1 MVDRGRPRGFD
12 REAALRSAMVTFWE
26 HGYEG
31 TSLSD
36 LGAAMGLASPSIY
49 ACFGSKEQ
57 LFRTAVEYYGD
68 TVGGPM
74 TRALQYAPTARAGID
89 AALRAN
95 ADTFADPSLPPGC
108 MVILSAS
115 AGTTKNP
122 EVRQFMSERRDGMRV
137 MLRDR
142 IARGITD
149 GDVPAGTDADG
160 IADFY
165 TTVLQG
171 LSIQSRDGATR
182 ARLDAIIDAA
192 LAAWDTLISP
202 RPIPDPR

>member
-1 MVDRGRPRGFD
+1 MADRGRPRGFD

-31 TSLSD
+31 TSLGD

-57 LFRTAVEYYGD
+57 LFRAAVEYYGD

-74 TRALQYAPTARAGID
+74 GRALRDAPTARAGID
-89 AALRAN
+89 AALRAS
-95 ADTFADPSLPPGC
+95 ADTFANPSLPPGC

-122 EVRQFMSERRDGMRV
+122 EVRQFMTEQRDGMRV

-171 LSIQSRDGATR
+171 MSIQSRDGATR
-182 ARLDAIIDAA
+182 ARLDVIIDAA
-192 LAAWDTLISP
+192 LAAWDTLTCP
-202 RPIPDPR
+202 RPIPDLR